1 MLRPGRAFAALALA
15 LLLLPGSVLAAR
27 RKATPR
33 KKKTPVPTATPTP
46 RPFQGPPA
54 PTPVPLRRAAGAC
67 LQYEPGRFVIVA
79 EVGSAG
85 HVFKVDAETKL
96 MVTPVKGARV
106 RVLYVEGPDGPI
118 ARTVMAGP
126 VEVPTPVR

>member
-1 MLRPGRAFAALALA
+1 MLRPGRVLAAVALA
-15 LLLLPGSVLAAR
+15 LLLVPVPGLAAR
-27 RKATPR
+27 RKAASR
-33 KKKTPVPTATPTP
+33 KKTPVPTATPTP

-67 LQYEPGRFVIVA
+67 LRYEPRRFVIVA
-79 EVGSAG
+79 EVGAAG

-106 RVLYVEGPDGPI
+106 RVLYVDGPDGPI
-118 ARTVMAGP
+118 ARTIMAGP
-126 VEVPTPVR
+126 VAVPTPVR